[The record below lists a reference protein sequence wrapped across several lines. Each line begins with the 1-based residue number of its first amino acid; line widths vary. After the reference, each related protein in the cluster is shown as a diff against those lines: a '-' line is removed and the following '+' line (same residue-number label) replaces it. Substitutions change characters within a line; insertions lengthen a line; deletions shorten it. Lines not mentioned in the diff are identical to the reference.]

1 VSRWSGTFC
10 GIFLMG
16 SRDQGLPLEAEGR
29 SGGLEGRFS
38 KVRGQVRVQMVLVA
52 RGRF

>member
-1 VSRWSGTFC
+1 
-10 GIFLMG
+10 MG
-16 SRDQGLPLEAEGR
+16 SRDQGSPLEVGGR

-38 KVRGQVRVQMVLVA
+38 EVRGQVRGQVSLVA